1 MKKTLI
7 IFAHPRFEESR
18 INRAL
23 IETAQAADDVTI
35 RDLYELYPDFN
46 IDIQAEQ
53 IELLQHDTI
62 IWHHPFYWYSCP
74 PLLKHWIDLV
84 LEYNWAYGPNGSLLS
99 GKTALNV
106 LTAGGSREV
115 YCADG
120 SNRYTI
126 SQFLRPF
133 EQTAVLCGTEYLPPF
148 AVLGTARLTRQGI
161 LDHQTEYANLLE
173 LLHQGELGLKAKD
186 ACQFLNDLPEIKNT
200 KVK

>member
-1 MKKTLI
+1 LNKILI

-23 IETAQAADDVTI
+23 IATAHAADDVTI

-53 IELLQHDTI
+53 IELLKHDTI

-84 LEYNWAYGPNGSLLS
+84 LEYNWAYGPHGKLLS
-99 GKTALNV
+99 GKLALSAI
-106 LTAGGSREV
+106 TAGGTKEV
-115 YCADG
+115 YCSDG
-120 SNRYTI
+120 SNNYTI

-133 EQTAVLCGTEYLPPF
+133 EQTAVLCGMNYLPPF
-148 AVLGTARLTRQGI
+148 AILGTQRLKAQDI
-161 LDHQTEYANLLE
+161 KDCQTEYANLLDM
-173 LLHQGELGLKAKD
+173 LRRGNLNAKVKG
-186 ACQFLNDLPEIKNT
+186 QFINDLVRDRKLSQS
-200 KVK
+200 

>member
-18 INRAL
+18 VNRAL
-23 IETAQAADDVTI
+23 IKTAQAADDVTI

-84 LEYNWAYGPNGSLLS
+84 LEYNWAYGPNGNVLS
-99 GKTALNV
+99 GKIALNAI
-106 LTAGGSREV
+106 TAGGTRKV

-120 SNRYTI
+120 SNNYTV
-126 SQFLRPF
+126 SEFLRPF
-133 EQTAVLCGTEYLPPF
+133 EQTAVLCGMEYLPPF
-148 AVLGTARLTRQGI
+148 AVLGTHRLDRQGI
-161 LDHQTEYANLLE
+161 LDHQAEYANLLE
-173 LLHQGELGLKAKD
+173 SLRNGSLGLKARD
-186 ACQFLNDLPEIKNT
+186 NCQFLNDLTEIKNT
-200 KVK
+200 KIK